1 MKLSK
6 YRLQGRRTRVQRGAG
21 TGSVVA
27 DADLSLRCVDCG
39 KLRFTTTRE
48 VSRASRLRC
57 LDCGG
62 LLVESQASEFRS
74 RVLADQR
81 YGASPLDASR
91 DIPCPSCPAM
101 FRAGVALK
109 LHREERHGA
118 VKKFDPSWN

>member
-1 MKLSK
+1 MTRSK
-6 YRLQGRRTRVQRGAG
+6 YQLQGRRARVQRGSG
-21 TGSVVA
+21 TGSVLA
-27 DADLSLRCVDCG
+27 DADLSLRCMDCG

-48 VSRASRLRC
+48 VSRRSRLRC
-57 LDCGG
+57 LGCGG
-62 LLVESQASEFRS
+62 LLVESRASEFRS

-81 YGASPLDASR
+81 YGASALDASK

-101 FRAGVALK
+101 FRTGIALQ

>member
-6 YRLQGRRTRVQRGAG
+6 YQLQGRRARVQRGSR
-21 TGSVVA
+21 TGSVLA

-39 KLRFTTTRE
+39 RLRFSTTRE
-48 VSRASRLRC
+48 VARASRLRC
-57 LDCGG
+57 LACGG
-62 LLVESQASEFRS
+62 LLVESKASEFRS

-101 FRAGVALK
+101 FRTGVALQI
-109 LHREERHGA
+109 HREEHHGA